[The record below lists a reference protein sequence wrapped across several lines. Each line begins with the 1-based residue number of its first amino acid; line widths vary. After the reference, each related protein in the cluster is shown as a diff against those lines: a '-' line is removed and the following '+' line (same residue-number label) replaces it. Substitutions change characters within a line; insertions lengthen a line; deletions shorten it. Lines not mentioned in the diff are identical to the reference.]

1 MQEERHKYVYDGP
14 VLMFNNIV
22 AEHWRGETVASSE
35 KKARNNL
42 TYQFKTQNNM
52 LPGSRYILPGE
63 IKMVN

>member
-1 MQEERHKYVYDGP
+1 MQEERHKYVYNGP
-14 VLMFNNIV
+14 VLMFDNIV
-22 AEHWRGETVASSE
+22 AEHWHGETVASSE